1 MTTHAQRA
9 QVHATNMANLGT
21 PGYKRQIP
29 ILSQQVQVPFADLMG
44 QVNAAASGLSSSSLH
59 NMAESGV
66 TMSGTVSD
74 PSKGTQLYMPYH
86 PAADANG
93 YVEAS
98 TANPLV
104 DMADAL
110 MANRTTIVIAHRL
123 TTAARCDR
131 IGVVAEGR
139 LAELGTHDELVA
151 AQGHYASLHSAWT
164 GAQQ

>member
-1 MTTHAQRA
+1 MTLLNAMNISSSGMTTHAQRA

-44 QVNAAASGLSSSSLH
+44 NVKASASGVPANTLNNLGE
-59 NMAESGV
+59 AGV
-66 TMSGTVSD
+66 TMSGTISD

-110 MANRTTIVIAHRL
+110 MANRMFEANLSVYGILKSMASRSV
-123 TTAARCDR
+123 
-131 IGVVAEGR
+131 
-139 LAELGTHDELVA
+139 ELGS
-151 AQGHYASLHSAWT
+151 GR
-164 GAQQ
+164 